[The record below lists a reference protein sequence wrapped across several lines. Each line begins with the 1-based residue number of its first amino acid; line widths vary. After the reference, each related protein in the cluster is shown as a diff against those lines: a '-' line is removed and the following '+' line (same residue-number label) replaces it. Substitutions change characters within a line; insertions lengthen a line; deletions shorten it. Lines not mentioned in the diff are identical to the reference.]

1 MNTRWFVAALATVVA
16 VGMSPDFSEAKR
28 LGSGK
33 NSGMQRQAP
42 AQAAPQT
49 PPSQAPATP
58 AAAPT
63 AGKPAVPATAAA
75 AAAAPAKRSWLG
87 PIAGLAAG
95 LGLAALFSSM
105 GLGEELASFM
115 MLLLLGVVA
124 FFAIRFIMSR
134 MRGGAAKPALAGAGA
149 GAGAGANIGGFG
161 SHMPNTAE
169 SGTTMARQGVEP
181 LSAMPSAG
189 HGGAASAP
197 QELSAMGTPLRPLQ
211 IGEALGPVSTTPSAG
226 MQLPDGFDMP
236 AFERVAKMIFIRLQ
250 AANDKGDLD
259 DLREF
264 TTPEMFAAVRLDI
277 QERSDTSQH
286 TDVER
291 IEAQLID
298 FVSEETRQIASVR
311 FTGLVKEERDA
322 PAVAID
328 EVWHLVKP
336 LDGSRNWAIAG
347 IQQPQ

>member
-16 VGMSPDFSEAKR
+16 VGMSPDLSQAKR

-33 NSGMQRQAP
+33 STGMQRQAP
-42 AQAAPQT
+42 AQSTPQT
-49 PPSQAPATP
+49 PPPQTPAAP

-105 GLGEELASFM
+105 GLGGEMASFM
-115 MLLLLGVVA
+115 MLLLLGIVA
-124 FFAIRFIMSR
+124 FFAIRFIMAR
-134 MRGGAAKPALAGAGA
+134 MRGGAQPALASAGA
-149 GAGAGANIGGFG
+149 GSAAGMGGFG
-161 SHMPNTAE
+161 TQAAAQPAAAETAAP
-169 SGTTMARQGVEP
+169 MARQGFD
-181 LSAMPSAG
+181 AAG
-189 HGGAASAP
+189 PAAPAATPVAQDVSVTGA
-197 QELSAMGTPLRPLQ
+197 PLRPIQ
-211 IGEALGPVSTTPSAG
+211 IGEALAPVSSTPSASLS
-226 MQLPDGFDMP
+226 LPDGFDLP

-264 TTPEMFAAVRLDI
+264 TTTEMFAAVRLDI
-277 QERSDTSQH
+277 QDRAGATQH

-291 IEAQLID
+291 IDAQLVEFAND
-298 FVSEETRQIASVR
+298 STRQIASVR

-322 PAVAID
+322 PAVAVD
-328 EVWHLVKP
+328 EIWHLVKP
-336 LDGSRNWAIAG
+336 LDNSRSWAIAG